1 MLAESFRPNVPY
13 VALFCGTSL
22 ISRMIRWH
30 TRGLWSHAAIVI
42 DGVVYEAREGRGV
55 IKRRWGTSGY
65 PDKAWTLRTP
75 VEALSLEQVEAMK
88 NWLDVQMG
96 SPYDY
101 VQVSRFLTRFKWTRR
116 MSDGKWFC
124 SELVFEAFKQVG
136 VDLFDNVEAF
146 EVPPVWLDRTVLLR
160 TAHTNFK
167 HAA

>member
-30 TRGLWSHAAIVI
+30 TRGLWSHAAVVI

-88 NWLDVQMG
+88 NWLDAQMG

-101 VQVSRFLTRFKWTRR
+101 RQVFRFVTRLGFHPSTA
-116 MSDGKWFC
+116 GKWFC
-124 SELVFEAFKQVG
+124 SELVYEAFKQVG
-136 VDLFDNVEAF
+136 VELFSNVEAY
-146 EVPPVWLDRTVLLR
+146 EVPPVWLDRTVMLH
-160 TAHTNFK
+160 TAHTNLK
-167 HAA
+167 RTS